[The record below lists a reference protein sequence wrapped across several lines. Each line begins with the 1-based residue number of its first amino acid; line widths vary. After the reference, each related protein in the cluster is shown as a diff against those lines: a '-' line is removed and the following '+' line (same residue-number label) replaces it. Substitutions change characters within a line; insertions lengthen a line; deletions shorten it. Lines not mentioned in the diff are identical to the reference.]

1 MRILNDARRPAM
13 PILIADDDQLNVKLT
28 TFLLEQYGYRVV
40 SVGNGE
46 EAIDAA
52 ERQDF
57 DLVLLDVNLPHLDGF
72 EVCRAIRRTSSV
84 PIIFLSGC
92 TTLHDRVTGLQ
103 LGGDDYITKPFEPLE
118 LLARI
123 EAVLR
128 RRDDDVFAPLAR
140 LTQGDLTLD
149 PIEHRARFADG
160 RTILLTPIEVRL
172 LYFMMKHAGR
182 ALEPQQIL
190 DKVWGYDEGSSSNLV
205 SVYVRRLRC
214 KIERDATRPCY
225 LVTVPNVGY
234 KFEAHPAQL
243 ELVA

>member
-1 MRILNDARRPAM
+1 M
-13 PILIADDDQLNVKLT
+13 PILIADDDKLNVKLT
-28 TFLLEQYGYRVV
+28 TFLLEQAGYKTV
-40 SVGNGE
+40 
-46 EAIDAA
+46 AA
-52 ERQDF
+52 HDGRSAVQAVERQEPE
-57 DLVLLDVNLPHLDGF
+57 LVLLDVNLPQVNGF
-72 EVCRAIRRTSSV
+72 DVCRQIRRSSSV
-84 PIIFLSGC
+84 PIIFVSGC
-92 TTLHDRVTGLQ
+92 TALHDRVLGLQ

-160 RTILLTPIEVRL
+160 RAVTLTPIEVRL